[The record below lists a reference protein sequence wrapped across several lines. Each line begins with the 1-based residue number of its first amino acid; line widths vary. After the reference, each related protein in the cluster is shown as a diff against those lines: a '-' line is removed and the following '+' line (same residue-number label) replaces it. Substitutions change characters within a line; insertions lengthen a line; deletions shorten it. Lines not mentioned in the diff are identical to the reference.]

1 MLDEATP
8 QRARL
13 PGRVLYFYSVPLPAC
28 RQAGTPPLTAGHT
41 GHLPV
46 KNGRR
51 SLRMEGITLLI
62 AVVALIIAILAYQ
75 RTGGT
80 ADLKRQIDSATSSVD
95 LTKKVESLT
104 VMTDA
109 LREKT
114 ADALDRLEKII
125 RKTEKG
131 E

>member
-1 MLDEATP
+1 MD
-8 QRARL
+8 
-13 PGRVLYFYSVPLPAC
+13 
-28 RQAGTPPLTAGHT
+28 
-41 GHLPV
+41 
-46 KNGRR
+46 
-51 SLRMEGITLLI
+51 GITLLI

-80 ADLKRQIDSATSSVD
+80 AELKRQIEVGASSPDLKKQMDALTTITDS
-95 LTKKVESLT
+95 
-104 VMTDA
+104 

-114 ADALDRLEKII
+114 ADALDRLEKAI

>member
-1 MLDEATP
+1 
-8 QRARL
+8 
-13 PGRVLYFYSVPLPAC
+13 
-28 RQAGTPPLTAGHT
+28 
-41 GHLPV
+41 
-46 KNGRR
+46 
-51 SLRMEGITLLI
+51 MEGITLLI

-80 ADLKRQIDSATSSVD
+80 ADLKRAMDSPPSSLDLKKQVD
-95 LTKKVESLT
+95 SLAA
-104 VMTDA
+104 VTDA

-114 ADALDRLEKII
+114 ADALDRLERVI

>member
-1 MLDEATP
+1 MD
-8 QRARL
+8 
-13 PGRVLYFYSVPLPAC
+13 GV
-28 RQAGTPPLTAGHT
+28 
-41 GHLPV
+41 
-46 KNGRR
+46 
-51 SLRMEGITLLI
+51 TLLI

-80 ADLKRQIDSATSSVD
+80 AELKRQIEVGASSPDLKKQMDALTTITDS
-95 LTKKVESLT
+95 
-104 VMTDA
+104 

-114 ADALDRLEKII
+114 ADALDRLEKVV

>member
-1 MLDEATP
+1 
-8 QRARL
+8 
-13 PGRVLYFYSVPLPAC
+13 
-28 RQAGTPPLTAGHT
+28 
-41 GHLPV
+41 
-46 KNGRR
+46 
-51 SLRMEGITLLI
+51 MEGITLLI

-80 ADLKRQIDSATSSVD
+80 ADLKHQIDSATSSVD

-114 ADALDRLEKII
+114 ADALDRLEKMV

>member
-1 MLDEATP
+1 
-8 QRARL
+8 
-13 PGRVLYFYSVPLPAC
+13 
-28 RQAGTPPLTAGHT
+28 
-41 GHLPV
+41 
-46 KNGRR
+46 
-51 SLRMEGITLLI
+51 MEGITLLI

-80 ADLKRQIDSATSSVD
+80 AELKRQLESKTTSPD
-95 LTKKVESLT
+95 LKKQIETLT

-114 ADALDRLEKII
+114 ADALERLEKVV
-125 RKTEKG
+125 RKTEKV